1 MLELVLN
8 GCTPEPL
15 MSYLK
20 ALGVLRLVSEQADPE
35 ARGYW
40 RNDVF
45 VLNSKLFVG
54 NPSKDRE
61 TLETFFLN
69 DYAPT
74 PIIGP
79 WAGGSGFFSKDNK
92 QAVTALG
99 SSKSE
104 RCKAYREVI
113 KTADS
118 VLVET
123 GVKDKPTLDQKTE
136 LLRQLRSELPQEA
149 VQWMD
154 AALIL
159 LSDGQ
164 AFAPALGTGGNDG
177 RLDFSQNFMVRLV
190 MLGMHNAAPEDRA
203 AKWLSNA
210 LFGDS
215 MPGLESAAV
224 GQFAPGRAG
233 GPNATQG
240 MEGEATDNP
249 WDFVLMIEG
258 ALILGGAAVRRLG
271 VGLDAKAAFPFTVR
285 ASAAGF
291 ASSSDS
297 DAASGRGELWLPLW
311 SRLTTSPELRML
323 FGEGR
328 AEVAGRPA
336 RDGVDFVRA
345 VASLGVDRGIQQF
358 IRLSLLK
365 RSGKAFLAVPVA
377 RLWVRQQESV
387 DLLCQL
393 DPWLLRYRRACAD
406 KNVPPRFKA
415 ALRDIEE
422 AIFEF
427 CVYGGPAF
435 FQAIV
440 KAIGRAERELARGE
454 RFRSDKRLLPVAGL
468 TAGWIQA
475 ANDNSPEF
483 EVALALA
490 GIHDREGKIGSLRS
504 NLEPVVVWHSEDGR
518 FASKWA
524 EKDRTVVW
532 NSANLSANLAAV
544 LRRRLMDGE
553 RSGCTKLPLAATN
566 VAPLD
571 AVSRLLTGELD
582 EQRIEDLLWG
592 LMLFPQTPGMFK
604 RAVDTAGAPPSPRAY
619 AMLKLLFL
627 PQPLTVNGVF
637 VTIRPEPSIAS
648 LLIAGHVGEACRIAM
663 RRLRASGLSP
673 LPNPHSGGVVRDAD
687 WQELELLGGN
697 GQRLAGALLV
707 PVSHTSIDQLRT
719 LVLRDA
725 ATEPQ
730 ITL

>member
-1 MLELVLN
+1 MPELTLN

-35 ARGYW
+35 ARACW
-40 RNDVF
+40 CKDLF
-45 VLNSKLFVG
+45 MLNSKLDRHAL
-54 NPSKDRE
+54 KD
-61 TLETFFLN
+61 FFLSR
-69 DYAPT
+69 YEPT
-74 PIIGP
+74 PLVGP

-113 KTADS
+113 KAVHS
-118 VLVET
+118 VLLRAGVE
-123 GVKDKPTLDQKTE
+123 DKPTPDQKTE

-159 LSDGQ
+159 LNDGQ

-190 MLGMHNAAPEDRA
+190 MLGMHNAAGNDRA

-258 ALILGGAAVRRLG
+258 ALILGGASVRRLG
-271 VGLDAKAAFPFTVR
+271 VGLDFKAAFPFTVR
-285 ASAAGF
+285 ASVSGSAT
-291 ASSSDS
+291 SSDS

-311 SRLTTSPELRML
+311 SRLSTLAELRML

-328 AEVAGRPA
+328 ADVAGRPV
-336 RDGVDFVRA
+336 RDGVDFARA

-358 IRLSLLK
+358 VRLSLLK
-365 RSGKAFLAVPVA
+365 RSGKAFLAAPVG
-377 RLWVRQQESV
+377 RVWIRQQQTV
-387 DLLCQL
+387 DLLRQL
-393 DPWLLRYRRACAD
+393 DPWMDGLRRACGD
-406 KNVPPRFKA
+406 KNAPPRFKT
-415 ALRDIEE
+415 ALRNIEE
-422 AIFEF
+422 AIFES
-427 CVYGGPAF
+427 CVYGGQAF

-440 KAIGRAERELARGE
+440 IAIGRAERELARGE
-454 RFRSDKRLLPVAGL
+454 RFRSDERLLPVAGL
-468 TAGWIQA
+468 TADWIHA

-483 EVALALA
+483 EIALALA
-490 GIHDREGKIGSLRS
+490 GIHDAEREIGPLRS
-504 NLEPVVVWHSEDGR
+504 NLEPVVVWQSKNGR
-518 FASKWA
+518 LSSKWA
-524 EKDRTVVW
+524 EKDRAVVW
-532 NSANLSANLAAV
+532 NSADLSANLAAV

-553 RSGCTKLPLAATN
+553 RNGCANLPLAASN
-566 VAPLD
+566 FASLD
-571 AVSRLLTGELD
+571 AVSRFLTGELD
-582 EQRIEDLLWG
+582 EHRIEDLLWG
-592 LMLFPQTPGMFK
+592 LILVPQSSRMPSTTVNKDM
-604 RAVDTAGAPPSPRAY
+604 PPLPRAY
-619 AMLKLLFL
+619 ALLKLLFL
-627 PQPLTVNGVF
+627 PQPLTINGVS
-637 VTIRPEPSIAS
+637 VTIKPEPSIVS
-648 LLIAGHVGEACRIAM
+648 LLIAGRVGEACQIAM

-673 LPNPHSGGVVRDAD
+673 LPHPRSGGVVRDGD
-687 WQELELLGGN
+687 WKELDSLGSDGKR
-697 GQRLAGALLV
+697 QAAALLL
-707 PVSHTSIDQLRT
+707 PLHSSSLNRLRK
-719 LVLRDA
+719 LVLREP
-725 ATEPQ
+725 ATELQ
-730 ITL
+730 TSS